1 VWFEEYVLLFKSLK
15 TISEVDDVFE
25 ATPKLSEVNEL
36 SWKKKK
42 SLDSVS

>member
-1 VWFEEYVLLFKSLK
+1 
-15 TISEVDDVFE
+15 VDDVFE

-42 SLDSVS
+42 SLDSVSWQWSNNAGSEVSTF